1 MASAFIEEHRALI
14 RKIARRHGA
23 RNVRLFGSLAR
34 SSAVE
39 GSDVDIL
46 VSLDEGRSLLDLV
59 SLKQELEDALGRPV
73 DVVTERSL
81 SPSLRSRVLSEA
93 VAL

>member
-1 MASAFIEEHRALI
+1 MASAFIEEHRTSI

-23 RNVRLFGSLAR
+23 ANVRIFGSFAR
-34 SSAVE
+34 STAVE

-81 SPSLRSRVLSEA
+81 SPYLRSQVLSEA